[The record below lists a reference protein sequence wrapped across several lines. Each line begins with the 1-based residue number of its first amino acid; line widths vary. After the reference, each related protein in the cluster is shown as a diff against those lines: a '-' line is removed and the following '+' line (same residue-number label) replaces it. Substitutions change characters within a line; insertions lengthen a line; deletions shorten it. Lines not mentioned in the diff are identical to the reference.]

1 MVSETLNPE
10 LVANINHIINQLVDE
25 RMSELVNKSQ
35 ATRSSFCAFNNKNS
49 TDVVTEVNADV
60 VDTSVVNV
68 ISKKNY

>member
-1 MVSETLNPE
+1 
-10 LVANINHIINQLVDE
+10 
-25 RMSELVNKSQ
+25 MSELVNKSQ